1 MENTMDRD
9 FILKRIADLLFEVG
23 MLKKDPQDGLSI
35 PWFRFRKCSRTLL
48 SHYDYRTYTW
58 DKRRS

>member
-23 MLKKDPQDGLSI
+23 MLKKRPPGRVINSLVQVQ
-35 PWFRFRKCSRTLL
+35 KV
-48 SHYDYRTYTW
+48 
-58 DKRRS
+58 